1 MAQGPFL
8 SQRLSQSQ
16 TLALTP
22 AMQLKLK
29 LWQMNLQELSQ
40 TIEKE
45 LEENPLLELAEDG
58 DEVPSLEAIEEGRDS
73 DVMESASGTV
83 SEGVELPE
91 DVPTVDL
98 DQALDQAFDQA
109 LGEAQEL
116 NAQNLEK
123 FTEEGVSQ
131 VQEIEMGAEN
141 LWDGDIPKTSNLS
154 DEERMSWEDRL
165 GSTETLQDHL
175 LGQLYQTLPE
185 DDPRGPLVE
194 KLIDRLDPKG
204 FLRLDADSAQE
215 AKPAEL
221 AAELGVTEDQL
232 KAALDVLQEFDP
244 SGIGCFTLQESL
256 LLQLRHA
263 GVEPDDLAVRIVR
276 DHVDL
281 LMQRDSGKLRK
292 ALGCTDTEL
301 AQAMDLLRHLHPAP
315 GRAFD
320 SEADRAVKPDVV
332 VLRGEDGGWKV
343 YLNDEGIPRL
353 RINGEYR
360 TFLNAAEVKADKDF
374 IRDRFRSARDFI
386 RGVEDRNRTVLRVS
400 AQIVELQKDF
410 MERGVEGL
418 RPMVL
423 RDVAEATGF
432 HESTISRVVK
442 SKTIHTPQG
451 LFDLNYFFS
460 AALGSHSGEDV
471 SATVV
476 KHKIK
481 SLIQAEDPA
490 RPLSDE
496 ALSTLLGRDGITV
509 ARRTV
514 NKYREELKIP
524 PASKRRR
531 R

>member
-8 SQRLSQSQ
+8 SQRLAQSQ

-29 LWQMNLQELSQ
+29 LWQMNLLELGQ

-45 LEENPLLELAEDG
+45 LEENPLLELADDG
-58 DEVPSLEAIEEGRDS
+58 DEVPSLQAIEEGHDCQVS
-73 DVMESASGTV
+73 EPNPDQL
-83 SEGVELPE
+83 SEGVELP
-91 DVPTVDL
+91 DNVATVDL
-98 DQALDQAFDQA
+98 DALAMASEGQEIDADQ
-109 LGEAQEL
+109 
-116 NAQNLEK
+116 LEK

-141 LWDGDIPKTSNLS
+141 SWDGDLPRTSNLPD
-154 DEERMSWEDRL
+154 DEKMSWEERIS
-165 GSTETLQDHL
+165 STETLQEHL
-175 LGQLYQTLPE
+175 LGQLYQTLDP
-185 DDPRGPLVE
+185 DDPRALLVE
-194 KLIDRLDPKG
+194 RLIDRLDAKG
-204 FLRLDADSAQE
+204 FLRMDPDSGAETDLE
-215 AKPAEL
+215 AL
-221 AAELGVTEDQL
+221 
-232 KAALDVLQEFDP
+232 ALDLQVEPEALRWAVEVLQEFDP
-244 SGIGCFTLQESL
+244 SGVGCFTLQESL

-263 GVEPDDLAVRIVR
+263 GAEPDDLAVRIIKT
-276 DHVDL
+276 HGDL
-281 LMQRDSGKLRK
+281 LMQRDSVKLRK
-292 ALGCTDTEL
+292 ALGCLEEEL
-301 AQAMDLLRHLHPAP
+301 THAMEMLRHLHPAP
-315 GRAFD
+315 GRAYGG
-320 SEADRAVKPDVV
+320 EAERVVKPDVV
-332 VLRGEDGGWKV
+332 VLKGEDGNWKV
-343 YLNDEGIPRL
+343 YLNDEGLPRL
-353 RINGEYR
+353 KVSGEYR
-360 TFLNAAEVKADKDF
+360 SFLNASDAKADKDF

-400 AQIVELQKDF
+400 AQIVDLQKEF
-410 MERGVEGL
+410 MERGIEGL

-460 AALGSHSGEDV
+460 ASLGSDSGTDV

-481 SLIQAEDPA
+481 ALIQAEDPA
-490 RPLSDE
+490 KPLSDE
-496 ALSTLLGRDGITV
+496 AISALLGRDGITV

-514 NKYREELKIP
+514 NKYREELKIA

>member
-8 SQRLSQSQ
+8 SQRLAQSQ

-29 LWQMNLQELSQ
+29 LWQMNLLELGQ

-45 LEENPLLELAEDG
+45 LEENPLLELAEEG
-58 DEVPSLEAIEEGRDS
+58 DETPSLEAFEEGHDS
-73 DVMESASGTV
+73 QVDAPTPEQVA
-83 SEGVELPE
+83 EGVELPE
-91 DVPTVDL
+91 HVSTVDL
-98 DQALDQAFDQA
+98 DALAQS
-109 LGEAQEL
+109 AQEID
-116 NAQNLEK
+116 ADQLEK

-141 LWDGDIPKTSNLS
+141 SWDGDLPRTSNLPD
-154 DEERMSWEDRL
+154 DEKMSWEERL
-165 GSTETLQDHL
+165 SSTETLQEHL
-175 LGQLYQTLPE
+175 LGQLYQTLDP
-185 DDPRGPLVE
+185 DDPRAALVE
-194 KLIDRLDPKG
+194 RLIDRLDPKG
-204 FLRLDADSAQE
+204 FLRLDPDQ
-215 AKPAEL
+215 PAETTAAAL
-221 AAELGVTEDQL
+221 AADLGVSPE
-232 KAALDVLQEFDP
+232 ALREAMDILQEFDP
-244 SGIGCFTLQESL
+244 SGVGCLTLQESL

-263 GVEPDDLAVRIVR
+263 GVEPEDLAVRIIEA
-276 DHVDL
+276 HCDL

-292 ALGCTDTEL
+292 ALGCSEEEL
-301 AQAMDLLRHLHPAP
+301 GRAMELLRHLHPAP

-320 SEADRAVKPDVV
+320 AESDRVVKPDVV

-343 YLNDEGIPRL
+343 YLNDEGLPRL

-360 TFLNAAEVKADKDF
+360 TFLNTAEAKADKEF

-400 AQIVELQKDF
+400 AQIVELQKEF
-410 MERGVEGL
+410 MERGIEGL

-460 AALGSHSGEDV
+460 ASLGSDSGEDV

-481 SLIQAEDPA
+481 ALIQAEDPA
-490 RPLSDE
+490 KPLSDE
-496 ALSTLLGRDGITV
+496 AISGLLGRDGINV

-514 NKYREELKIP
+514 NKYREELRIP

>member
-45 LEENPLLELAEDG
+45 LEENPLLELAEEG
-58 DEVPSLEAIEEGRDS
+58 DEIPSLEAIEEGRDS
-73 DVMESASGTV
+73 DVTESHTETAAEGMEV
-83 SEGVELPE
+83 PE
-91 DVPTVDL
+91 DAHTVDL
-98 DQALDQAFDQA
+98 EAA
-109 LGEAQEL
+109 LGDAQEL
-116 NAQNLEK
+116 NAQNLEQ
-123 FTEEGVSQ
+123 FTEEGVAQ
-131 VQEIEMGAEN
+131 VQETEMGAEN
-141 LWDGDIPKTSNLS
+141 SWDVDVPKTSSLP
-154 DEERMSWEDRL
+154 DEEKSSWEDRL
-165 GSTETLQDHL
+165 GSMETLQEHL
-175 LGQLYQTLPE
+175 LGQLYQTLPD
-185 DDPRGPLVE
+185 DDPRAPLVE

-204 FLRLDADSAQE
+204 FLRLDADSTQE
-215 AKPAEL
+215 VKPADL
-221 AAELGVTEDQL
+221 AAELAVTEAQL
-232 KAALDVLQEFDP
+232 GAAVEVLQEFDP

-292 ALGCTDTEL
+292 ALGCTDLEL

-320 SEADRAVKPDVV
+320 SETDRVVKPDVV
-332 VLRGEDGGWKV
+332 VLKGEDGNWKI
-343 YLNDEGIPRL
+343 YLNDEGLPRL

-360 TFLNAAEVKADKDF
+360 TFLSTAEAKADKDF

-400 AQIVELQKDF
+400 AQIVELQKEF
-410 MERGVEGL
+410 MEHGVQGL

-460 AALGSHSGEDV
+460 AALGSNSGEDV

-481 SLIQAEDPA
+481 TLVQAEDPA
-490 RPLSDE
+490 KPLSDE
-496 ALSTLLGRDGITV
+496 ALSVLLGRDGITV

>member
-29 LWQMNLQELSQ
+29 LWQMNLLELGQ

-45 LEENPLLELAEDG
+45 LEENPLLELAEPG
-58 DEVPSLEAIEEGRDS
+58 DEVPTLEALQEGRDS
-73 DVMESASGTV
+73 EV
-83 SEGVELPE
+83 SEVGPGEVPE
-91 DVPTVDL
+91 DAQTVDL
-98 DQALDQAFDQA
+98 DALP
-109 LGEAQEL
+109 GESGEID
-116 NAQNLEK
+116 AQNLEK
-123 FTEEGVSQ
+123 FTEEAVAQ
-131 VQEIEMGAEN
+131 VQEIDMGAEN
-141 LWDGDIPKTSNLS
+141 LWDGDIPRTSNLP
-154 DEERMSWEDRL
+154 DEERTSWEDRI
-165 GSTETLQDHL
+165 GSMETLQEHL
-175 LGQLYQTLPE
+175 LAQLYQTLPDE
-185 DDPRGPLVE
+185 DPRAALVE
-194 KLIDRLDPKG
+194 KLVDRLDPKG
-204 FLRLDADSAQE
+204 YLRLEADSSEE

-221 AAELGVTEDQL
+221 AAELGVTEARL
-232 KAALDVLQEFDP
+232 REALEVLQEFDP
-244 SGIGCFTLQESL
+244 SGIGCFSLQESL

-263 GVEPDDLAVRIVR
+263 GVEPDDLALRIVR

-292 ALGCTDTEL
+292 ALDCTEVEL

-320 SEADRAVKPDVV
+320 TEEDRVVKPDVV
-332 VLRGEDGGWKV
+332 VLRGEEGGWKV
-343 YLNDEGIPRL
+343 YLNDEGLPRL
-353 RINGEYR
+353 KVSGEYR
-360 TFLNAAEVKADKDF
+360 TFLSSAEVKADKDF

-400 AQIVELQKDF
+400 AQIVELQKEF

-451 LFDLNYFFS
+451 LYDLNYFFS
-460 AALGSHSGEDV
+460 ASLGSNTGEDV

-481 SLIQAEDPA
+481 ALVQAEDPA
-490 RPLSDE
+490 KPLSDE
-496 ALSTLLGRDGITV
+496 AISSLLGRDGITV